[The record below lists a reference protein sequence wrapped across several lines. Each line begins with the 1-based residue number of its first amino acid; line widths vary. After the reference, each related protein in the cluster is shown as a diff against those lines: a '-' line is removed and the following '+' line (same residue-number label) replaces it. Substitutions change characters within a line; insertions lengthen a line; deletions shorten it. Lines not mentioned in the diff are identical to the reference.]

1 MAPICI
7 SDIEI
12 LFNIVRCTTENQLTL
27 NMFESLFEDQDLR
40 DLSLP
45 KSCDIYH
52 VMFHL
57 TYH

>member
-52 VMFHL
+52 VMLHL